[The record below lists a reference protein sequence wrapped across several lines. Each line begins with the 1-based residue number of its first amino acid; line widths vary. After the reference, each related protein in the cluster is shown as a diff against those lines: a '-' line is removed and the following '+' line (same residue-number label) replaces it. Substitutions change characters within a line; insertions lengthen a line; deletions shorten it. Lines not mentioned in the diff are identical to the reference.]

1 MKFNKI
7 LYTIAVV
14 LPLLWLLGVITS
26 HTIGGMIHLLP
37 VLAIVAALIRVFRD
51 EDTWA

>member
-1 MKFNKI
+1 MKLNKI

-14 LPLLWLLGVITS
+14 LPLLWLLGIVTS
-26 HTIGGMIHLLP
+26 HTMGGFIHLLP
-37 VLAIVAALIRVFRD
+37 VIAILAALIRVFRD